1 MKRLPI
7 VLGFEGKKAVV
18 VGGGRV
24 AARHVTKLINAQMKD
39 IIVYSPTV
47 HDELIVH
54 INNGAVTWIKE
65 TILEPRSFSADFLL
79 LTTPNEDLHRKLY
92 QYKKPYQLVYVAT
105 NHELS
110 DIHFPLT
117 IRRGALTIALTTNGS
132 SPLYTKRIKQMIEQN
147 LDDHIEEDLAFLYEV
162 RLRLKQMNI
171 SKEKRQTLLKMVISD
186 SVLRRS
192 DRQLYVEELI
202 RNKVF
207 DETNDEYDNQR

>member
-7 VLGFEGKKAVV
+7 VLALEGKKAVI

-24 AARHVTKLINAQMKD
+24 AARHVEKLIHARMKE

-47 HDELIVH
+47 HDEFLVH
-54 INNGAVTWIKE
+54 INNETVTWVKE
-65 TILEPRSFSADFLL
+65 VIVEPRSFDADVLL
-79 LTTPNEDLHRKLY
+79 LTTPNESLHRELY

-105 NHELS
+105 DHELS

-117 IRRGALTIALTTNGS
+117 IRRGDLTIALTTNGS
-132 SPLYTKRIKQMIEQN
+132 SPLYTKRMKQKIEQN
-147 LDDHIEEDLAFLYEV
+147 LDEHIEDDLAFLYEV
-162 RLRLKQMNI
+162 RMRLRQMDI
-171 SKEKRQTLLKMVISD
+171 SKEKRRRLLKMVVSD

-202 RNKVF
+202 RNKIF
-207 DETNDEYDNQR
+207 DEYDD